1 MGAGGQ
7 STSYFRETLLRT
19 KGIYDFFFKVL
30 RNSGE
35 LYAMGFYVT
44 PGTCGARY
52 LIGPQIYTETT
63 KGRSF
68 KAITQLLN
76 YLSQRRKKGATGG
89 HGLISE
95 RVVMVSHLKSL

>member
-1 MGAGGQ
+1 
-7 STSYFRETLLRT
+7 
-19 KGIYDFFFKVL
+19 
-30 RNSGE
+30 
-35 LYAMGFYVT
+35 MGFYVT

-52 LIGPQIYTETT
+52 LIGPQLYTEAT

-68 KAITQLLN
+68 EAITQLLN
-76 YLSQRRKKGATGG
+76 YLSQRRKKGTTQE